1 MAGKPYR
8 ATAVEKA
15 LIGQSL
21 DETTAAKAAAHAAE
35 GVDPQG
41 DLYASG
47 QFRAHLASVY
57 TKRAVL
63 LAASR
68 AK

>member
-1 MAGKPYR
+1 VA
-8 ATAVEKA
+8 
-15 LIGQSL
+15 Q
-21 DETTAAKAAAHAAE
+21 AAAHAAD
-35 GVDPQG
+35 GIDAQG

-47 QFRAHLASVY
+47 QFRAHLATVY

-63 LAASR
+63 QAASR